1 MWWWS
6 GKPDI
11 YEQWKWSNVKEV
23 KFYKKDKLLSSS
35 GMLLHR
41 MNIRDDDL
49 MITDLRYPWISFKLK
64 VF

>member
-6 GKPDI
+6 GKTDI

-35 GMLLHR
+35 GMLHHT

-49 MITDLRYPWISFKLK
+49 MITDLRYPWISLRLK